1 METHVVTAR
10 ELLVDAIDFLLQ
22 FKVVSKTH
30 TEGSSG
36 DEKDALVTSH
46 LERLANSHRKS
57 LTAKTIYGWN
67 KFDGLKRHYAMFD
80 QILRFL

>member
-10 ELLVDAIDFLLQ
+10 ELLVDAINFLLQ

-46 LERLANSHRKS
+46 LERLANLHRKS
-57 LTAKTIYGWN
+57 LTEKTIYGWN
-67 KFDGLKRHYAMFD
+67 EFDGLKRHYAMFD